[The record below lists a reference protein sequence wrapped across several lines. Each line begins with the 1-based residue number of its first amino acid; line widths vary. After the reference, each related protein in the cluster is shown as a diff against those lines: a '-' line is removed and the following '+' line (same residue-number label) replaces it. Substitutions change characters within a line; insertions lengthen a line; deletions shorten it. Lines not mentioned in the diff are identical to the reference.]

1 VRGLYVR
8 KTTDKYFARWHCASK
23 KPSFSLGELH
33 GAGRQLGCKEHAL
46 SMSEMPCAPRL
57 DPAMNERV
65 FHFSSKGN
73 CFDLLRLLLALGVVY
88 SHSYYVGGFGLEP
101 LAKHS
106 KEQIIL
112 GGICVLGFFGLSG
125 FLVAASFENSR
136 NVGIFALKR
145 IRRIFPAFWACLGVT
160 AFVIAPLIWLVTGRA
175 LGDFPWTGADGAFS
189 YFFSNL
195 LLKVQQQ
202 SIGETV
208 SGFPD
213 GGTLNGSLWSL
224 YPEFGCYVML
234 ALLGLCG
241 VLTRSKWFALIL
253 TTLVLVYAAVD
264 RVQGR
269 EAFPA
274 IPALF
279 AFSNLDAFIAAFLVG
294 MCAQLWKEQLAFTP
308 RFCAG
313 IGLLMALLLAYGG
326 FRIAAPVLV
335 PLFLL
340 GVGSL
345 FSLRLKAD
353 FSYGIYIYSFPLQ
366 QLLFAGSLGVTSV
379 WLFFILSMVLSVVF
393 AACSWFGIE
402 KRALHRG

>member
-1 VRGLYVR
+1 MMMEE
-8 KTTDKYFARWHCASK
+8 H
-23 KPSFSLGELH
+23 SF
-33 GAGRQLGCKEHAL
+33 KL
-46 SMSEMPCAPRL
+46 S
-57 DPAMNERV
+57 NK
-65 FHFSSKGN
+65 HN

-88 SHSYYVGGFGLEP
+88 SHSYHVGGFGLEP
-101 LAKHS
+101 LAQHS

-112 GGICVLGFFGLSG
+112 GVICVLGFFGLSG

-145 IRRIFPAFWACLGVT
+145 IRRIFPGFWVCLVVT
-160 AFVIAPLIWLVTGRA
+160 AFVIAPFIWMVTGRA
-175 LGDFPWTGADGAFS
+175 FGDFPWTGSDGAWS
-189 YFFSNL
+189 YVFSNL
-195 LLKVQQQ
+195 LLKVHQHG
-202 SIGETV
+202 IGETV

-213 GGTLNGSLWSL
+213 AGTLNGSLWSI

-234 ALLGLCG
+234 AVLGLCG

-269 EAFPA
+269 EAFPE

-313 IGLLMALLLAYGG
+313 LGLLIALLLAYGG
-326 FRIAAPVLV
+326 FRLAAPVVV
-335 PLFLL
+335 PFFLL

-366 QLLFAGSLGVTSV
+366 QLLLAAGWGMASV
-379 WLFFILSMVLSVVF
+379 WLFFSLSAAVSVAF
-393 AACSWFGIE
+393 AAFSWFLIE
-402 KRALHRG
+402 KRALHRR